1 MDPEI
6 YPILDYDPTP
16 EAIIEPSRVIRPRDY
31 SPRAVLCFFMDVI
44 ARLVNSG
51 QAVEVEPLISE
62 MGPHPVYRVQ
72 ANGSEFMLLNPGVG
86 APLAA
91 ANMEE
96 MIARG
101 CRQFIAC
108 GGCGV
113 LRKDFEPGKILL
125 PVSALRDEGTSYA
138 YLPPTPEVAMDP
150 NVLASIRRTLERR
163 GVSYEMV
170 KTWTTDAIYRETRAR
185 AALRV
190 NQGCSIVE
198 METAAFMAVAAFR
211 GVEFG
216 QLLYGGDSVSQDG
229 WDPRGWQQRGGIR
242 EGLFWLA
249 VEALL
254 DL

>member
-1 MDPEI
+1 MF
-6 YPILDYDPTP
+6 PILDFDPTR

-31 SPRAVLCFFMDVI
+31 SPRAVLCFFVDVI
-44 ARLVNSG
+44 ARLVESG
-51 QAVEVEPLISE
+51 QAVADEPIISE
-62 MGPHPVYRVQ
+62 MGPHPVYRVH
-72 ANGSEFMLLNPGVG
+72 ANGADFMLMNPGVG

-91 ANMEE
+91 ANLEE
-96 MIARG
+96 LIARG

-125 PVSALRDEGTSYA
+125 PTSALRDEGTSYA
-138 YLPPTPEVAMDP
+138 YLPPAREIEMDAR
-150 NVLASIRRTLERR
+150 VLTSMRRTLDRR
-163 GVSYEMV
+163 GAKYEMV
-170 KTWTTDAIYRETRAR
+170 KTWTTDAIYRETRQR
-185 AALRV
+185 ASLRV
-190 NQGCSIVE
+190 EQGCGVVE
-198 METAAFMAVAAFR
+198 METAAFMAVAQFR

-229 WDPRGWQQRGGIR
+229 WDPRGWQQRGGVR

-249 VEALL
+249 VETLL